1 MKIGAKLKL
10 SVGLVVAGYVITI
23 LVGFVMVRK
32 NEGNLQ
38 AAAKSLFPATV
49 ESQKALFAFDGQVK
63 AFQDS
68 VILGDSDA
76 LDLAGEQNVAFVSSM
91 NHVLNYDMISVERMQ
106 AVEDLYT
113 SYNAWNAEAA
123 PLYLAMIEAE
133 EFEDSWMDQAAALNE
148 TKAEMRESLVTLIER
163 FESDVE
169 EKHNTVIQSN
179 KQQIQAST
187 ALAVL
192 IISIGGLCV
201 WRVMSSIT
209 TGLNAVVGQLKDISE
224 GDGDLTARIPM
235 ENRKD
240 EIGELASNFNVF
252 IEKLQD
258 VITKVAENSGI
269 LSSSSTNLSETATS
283 MAGRA
288 EEMKQQ
294 TMVASDASNKALD
307 RITHMD
313 KGIGQIKEEA
323 NQMATASSDASDNLN
338 TVAAAV
344 EEMSSNMNSVAQ
356 ATEYMTTN
364 VNSVATA
371 IEEMSISLNG
381 VASNSSKAA
390 EVAGNATEIGQKTTQ
405 SVDMMGETTN
415 DIGKIVDMISDIAD
429 KTNLLALNATIEAA
443 SAGDAGR
450 GFAVVA
456 NEVKELSKQTSKATE
471 DVRGQVENLQ
481 KVTKN
486 VVTDIGEIVDVVDEI
501 SDITVS
507 IASAVEEQ
515 TKTTNEIAQN
525 VGAAANGSSEVAVNV
540 KEIAS
545 GANEVSQNVQVAVER
560 VNLIS
565 QSISELAEESNVI
578 SENATHASEEMQQVS
593 SNVVKSNQSAVDTS
607 TGADSTD
614 QSAKNLSSL
623 ADTLRDLVSQFK
635 VD

>member
-10 SVGLVVAGYVITI
+10 SIGLVVTGYVITI

-38 AAAKSLFPATV
+38 AAANSLFPATV
-49 ESQKALFAFDGQVK
+49 ESQKALFAFDGQAK

-68 VILGDSDA
+68 VILGDADA
-76 LDLAGEQNVAFVSSM
+76 LVGAQEESAAFVTSVKNVMS
-91 NHVLNYDMISVERMQ
+91 YEMIPLERMQ
-106 AVEDLYT
+106 AVENLYT
-113 SYNAWNAEAA
+113 SYSDWNAEAT
-123 PLYLAMIEAE
+123 PLYLAMVEAE
-133 EFEDSWMDQAAALNE
+133 EFDDSWMDQAQALND
-148 TKAEMRESLVTLIER
+148 TKDEMRSSLVTLIAD
-163 FESDVE
+163 FESDLTH
-169 EKHNTVIQSN
+169 KHDAVIHSN
-179 KQQIQAST
+179 KQQIQYSSI
-187 ALAVL
+187 LAVL
-192 IISIGGLCV
+192 VISIGGLCI

-209 TGLNAVVGQLKDISE
+209 TGLNAVVVQLKDISE

-235 ENRKD
+235 ANRTD
-240 EIGELASNFNVF
+240 EIGELASNFNTF
-252 IEKLQD
+252 IEKLQG
-258 VITKVAENSGI
+258 VIMQVAENSGV
-269 LSSSSTNLSETATS
+269 LSTSSTSLSETASS

-294 TMVASDASNKALD
+294 TKVASDASNQALD
-307 RITHMD
+307 RITDMD
-313 KGIGQIKEEA
+313 KGISQVKVEA
-323 NQMATASSDASDNLN
+323 NQMATASSDVSDNLN

-344 EEMSSNMNSVAQ
+344 EEMSSNMNNVAQ
-356 ATEYMTTN
+356 STDFMTTN

-381 VASNSSKAA
+381 VATSSTKAA
-390 EVAGNATEIGQKTTQ
+390 GVANNATQIGQKTTQ
-405 SVDMMGETTN
+405 SVDMMGETTK
-415 DIGKIVDMISDIAD
+415 DIGKIVEMISDIAD

-443 SAGDAGR
+443 AAGEAGR

-471 DVRGQVENLQ
+471 DVRSQVDDLQ

-486 VVTDIGEIVDVVDEI
+486 VVDDIGEIVSVVDEI
-501 SDITVS
+501 NDITES

-565 QSISELAEESNVI
+565 KSINELAEESNVI

-593 SNVVKSNQSAVDTS
+593 SNVVKSNQSAVETS

-614 QSAKNLSSL
+614 QSAKDLSSL
-623 ADTLRDLVSQFK
+623 AETLKELVAQFK
-635 VD
+635 V